1 MRARA
6 EGSFSVAA
14 GVLTV
19 CALLLCGE
27 LRSEVFLLRPLP
39 ASGADKASPL
49 PLAPA
54 LPGLE
59 NASPLLREPVRING
73 KAFTLELFR
82 SGAAFDEMRAF
93 LLKKGVRFAASGDT
107 LRCTARLPGGS
118 LERLL
123 IVRSPG
129 MGPVTVFRIAG
140 PPGIPPVGSWPRDLP
155 DLPPGAKPLQVME
168 LSKSSSVYGV
178 FEDVPQDAGSAF
190 RAVDTSL
197 RAQGWLPA
205 GNEGSPLIGG
215 NGDIYFSRKANR
227 ILWVTFD
234 GGGRGAFYSR
244 SLNSRGEM
252 PRSL

>member
-1 MRARA
+1 MEART
-6 EGSFSVAA
+6 GGFFSVAA
-14 GVLTV
+14 GVLTA

-27 LRSEVFLLRPLP
+27 LRSEVFLLRPFSG
-39 ASGADKASPL
+39 SGAGKASSL
-49 PLAPA
+49 PLAPS

-59 NASPLLREPVRING
+59 NAPPLLREPVRING

-82 SGAAFDEMRAF
+82 SGSNFDEMRTF

-107 LRCTARLPGGS
+107 LRCTARLPEGT

-129 MGPVTVFRIAG
+129 LGPVTVFRIAG
-140 PPGIPPVGSWPRDLP
+140 SPGIPPAGVWPRDLP
-155 DLPPGAKPLQVME
+155 DLPPGAKPLQVIE
-168 LSKSSSVYGV
+168 LRKSNSVYGV
-178 FEDVPQDAGSAF
+178 FEGVPQDPRDAF
-190 RAVDTSL
+190 RAVDPSL
-197 RAQGWLPA
+197 RARGWLPA

-215 NGDIYFSRKANR
+215 SGDIYFSRKENR

-234 GGGRGAFYSR
+234 SDGRGAFYSR

>member
-1 MRARA
+1 MKKRA
-6 EGSFSVAA
+6 EGYFSAAA
-14 GVLTV
+14 GILTA
-19 CALLLCGE
+19 CALFVCGE
-27 LRSEVFLLRPLP
+27 LRSEVFLLRPLGS
-39 ASGADKASPL
+39 AGSKSAAPL
-49 PLAPA
+49 PLGVS

-82 SGAAFDEMRAF
+82 SGATFDEMRTF
-93 LLKKGVRFAASGDT
+93 LQKKGARFAASGDT
-107 LRCTARLPGGS
+107 LRCTARLPEGM

-129 MGPVTVFRIAG
+129 IGPVTVFRIAG
-140 PPGIPPVGSWPRDLP
+140 PPGLPPVGSWPRDLP
-155 DLPPGAKPLQVME
+155 DLPPGATPLQVME
-168 LSKSSSVYGV
+168 LSKSNSVYGV
-178 FEDVPQDAGSAF
+178 FEGVPRESGAAF
-190 RAVDTSL
+190 RAVDSSL
-197 RAQGWLPA
+197 RTQGWLPA

-215 NGDIYFSRKANR
+215 SGDIYFSRKANR

-234 GGGRGAFYSR
+234 GDGRGAFYSR